1 MKKSDFFFLLFYGT
15 VGWLLCLPSCKKID
29 LSLPQQPDKVN
40 AWDTLPAI
48 TQEGK
53 HTFGCLVDGRVA
65 VPHGWS
71 ITGGILN
78 GSFDESKGLG
88 YGDIRADLTDTSSS
102 KILRIGYN
110 ASYFLPNQYTT
121 NTDFNTPLNF
131 FVICTDNSNY
141 KSYFPDTSALGKNNF
156 FKITKIDTAKNF
168 VSGLFAFTLF
178 QGDNFGITDRTD
190 SIVISDG
197 RFDLRYSPQ

>member
-1 MKKSDFFFLLFYGT
+1 MKKSDLFFLLFYGT

-78 GSFDESKGLG
+78 GFFDESKGLG
-88 YGDIRADLTDTSSS
+88 HGIMTADLTDTSGLEKLSIS
-102 KILRIGYN
+102 FGS
-110 ASYFLPNQYTT
+110 SYFLPSQYAT
-121 NTDFNTPLNF
+121 NADLNMPLSFSLVYYNRQGF
-131 FVICTDNSNY
+131 YS
-141 KSYFPDTSALGKNNF
+141 PDTSALGKNNF
-156 FKITKIDTAKNF
+156 FKITTIDTSKNF
-168 VSGLFAFTLF
+168 ISGLFAFTLYRETN
-178 QGDNFGITDRTD
+178 QGIDRTD
-190 SIVISDG
+190 SVVITDG
-197 RFDLRYSPQ
+197 RFDLRYYPQ

>member
-53 HTFGCLVDGRVA
+53 HTFGCLVDGRVC

-78 GSFDESKGLG
+78 GFFDESKGLG
-88 YGDIRADLTDTSSS
+88 YGNMRADLTDT
-102 KILRIGYN
+102 IGAEELSISYGP
-110 ASYFLPNQYTT
+110 SYFLPSQYAT
-121 NTDFNTPLNF
+121 NADLNMPLSFSLVYYNRQGF
-131 FVICTDNSNY
+131 Y
-141 KSYFPDTSALGKNNF
+141 APDTSALGKTNF

-168 VSGLFAFTLF
+168 VSGLFAFTLYRETN
-178 QGDNFGITDRTD
+178 QGIDRTD
-190 SIVISDG
+190 SVVINEG
-197 RFDLRYSPQ
+197 RFDLRYYPQ